1 MKTYVMFL
9 KKIFRR
15 IKTMNEQD
23 MMTTNEVMEVTEV
36 TSSSSGNGLAI
47 AIGLVVVGGLI
58 YGGTKLIRKIQ
69 AKKKGDGVIT
79 VKTRDVEDDEC
90 DAEDID

>member
-1 MKTYVMFL
+1 
-9 KKIFRR
+9 
-15 IKTMNEQD
+15 MNEQD

-69 AKKKGDGVIT
+69 AKKKKDGVIT
-79 VKTRDVEDDEC
+79 VTTEDVEDDEC
-90 DAEDID
+90 DVEDID

>member
-1 MKTYVMFL
+1 
-9 KKIFRR
+9 
-15 IKTMNEQD
+15 MNEQD

-69 AKKKGDGVIT
+69 AKKKRDGVIT
-79 VKTRDVEDDEC
+79 VETRDVEDDKC
-90 DAEDID
+90 DVEDID